1 MGIPP
6 GAVRSRS
13 GATSSLAGPLGL
25 LGTGVGRSPLNKLN
39 RTGGARE
46 MLSLFTCV
54 QTCPIAGRE
63 EQERILQGE
72 EAPVPTCTPIYFN
85 PIKRAAIIE
94 RSPGYRKPSSSV
106 SPPPAWPFGVS
117 FCFSNHRGNDQSNG
131 DFLPLPYFC
140 LRAPSWWVSLCPMG
154 AGTSLLPEQ
163 GLCCPGVAGSL
174 KQEKLV
180 LCNT

>member
-1 MGIPP
+1 MP
-6 GAVRSRS
+6 GRCCPCSHACRRAPLQEEKNKSE
-13 GATSSLAGPLGL
+13 SSK
-25 LGTGVGRSPLNKLN
+25 VKKL
-39 RTGGARE
+39 
-46 MLSLFTCV
+46 
-54 QTCPIAGRE
+54 QP
-63 EQERILQGE
+63 Q
-72 EAPVPTCTPIYFN
+72 VPTCTPIYFN

-117 FCFSNHRGNDQSNG
+117 FCFSNRRGNDQSNG

>member
-72 EAPVPTCTPIYFN
+72 EAPASSPNLHTYLLQPYKARCHN
-85 PIKRAAIIE
+85 RAQP
-94 RSPGYRKPSSSV
+94 RLSQTQQLSFSP
-106 SPPPAWPFGVS
+106 
-117 FCFSNHRGNDQSNG
+117 
-131 DFLPLPYFC
+131 
-140 LRAPSWWVSLCPMG
+140 
-154 AGTSLLPEQ
+154 TSLAIWGQL
-163 GLCCPGVAGSL
+163 LL
-174 KQEKLV
+174 L
-180 LCNT
+180 